1 MRSTV
6 QPILFENTGP
16 ICMIERWTV
25 SSFIL
30 ELMPTICENLHC
42 LQIFTHIW
50 QIINKIWHRL
60 SQISDHHT
68 QREASAI
75 SKGRYVTSV
84 KRAFSVR
91 KTASHRASWRCRAL
105 LWPSFFLTTLDYVH
119 HIISLP
125 FWKGTL
131 CQVLAPG
138 KLSLEKRNVTFY
150 TIQCPVTRKH
160 LSVME
165 WNLRCGRCNE

>member
-1 MRSTV
+1 M
-6 QPILFENTGP
+6 
-16 ICMIERWTV
+16 V

-75 SKGRYVTSV
+75 SKGRYDISESGLPCSREDCLSYSVLMLFGRLKASSERYPLQCFSPTARVT
-84 KRAFSVR
+84 
-91 KTASHRASWRCRAL
+91 
-105 LWPSFFLTTLDYVH
+105 
-119 HIISLP
+119 
-125 FWKGTL
+125 
-131 CQVLAPG
+131 
-138 KLSLEKRNVTFY
+138 
-150 TIQCPVTRKH
+150 
-160 LSVME
+160 
-165 WNLRCGRCNE
+165 